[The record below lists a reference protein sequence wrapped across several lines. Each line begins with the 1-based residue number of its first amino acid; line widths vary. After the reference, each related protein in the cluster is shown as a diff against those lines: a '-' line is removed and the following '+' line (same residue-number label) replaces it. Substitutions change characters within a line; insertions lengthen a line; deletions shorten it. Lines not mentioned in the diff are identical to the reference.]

1 MRDEQMEHRGFLGQW
16 KYSVIYHNDGNV
28 IIHLSKPMEC
38 MTPRVNPDVNYG
50 FGVTDVSLQ
59 IHQMQQIFHSM
70 LIVGRLWGVGAGER
84 RKSLYLPHLTSP
96 RKKNLLN
103 ACETLMIK
111 HSNFPGRAV
120 VKNPPANAGDVGSI
134 PALGRSHRLCNPHSR
149 ACALQLLSSQTITP
163 EACVPQG
170 LCSTAGEAT
179 AVRSPCTT
187 MKSSPCPP
195 QVEKVHAQKQ
205 RPSMAKIK

>member
-38 MTPRVNPDVNYG
+38 TTPRVNPDVNYG

-70 LIVGRLWGVGAGER
+70 LIVGGYGVWRQGREGNLCTFPTPPPPER
-84 RKSLYLPHLTSP
+84 KIYEMP
-96 RKKNLLN
+96 
-103 ACETLMIK
+103 
-111 HSNFPGRAV
+111 NFPGYPV
-120 VKNPPANAGDVGSI
+120 VKNLPANAGDVGSI

-149 ACALQLLSSQTITP
+149 ACALQLLSSPTITP
-163 EACVPQG
+163 EACAPQG
-170 LCSTAGEAT
+170 LCSTTGEAT

-195 QVEKVHAQKQ
+195 QVEKAHAQQQ
-205 RPSMAKIK
+205 RPSTAKIKISK